1 MARYTWSSESV
12 VELNANSSVHPI
24 HGEVRNLRG
33 EANVDVEDGKVVPGP
48 GTSAWIEADTE
59 SLLTGK
65 KLEDMAL
72 RKQIDAKKFPTVR
85 YEVRSVDGGPDSY
98 KVTGTFTFHGE
109 TQEFTETAQASL
121 DGDKLRVEAEHT
133 FDIQDFGVKPFK
145 VLTMKIHPDVSL
157 KVHLVGSQGGGSS
170 LGSNWA

>member
-1 MARYTWSSESV
+1 VARYTWSSESV

-72 RKQIDAKKFPTVR
+72 RKQIDTKKYPTVR
-85 YEVRSVDGGPDSY
+85 YELQGAEGGPESF
-98 KVTGTFTFHGE
+98 KISGSFTFHGVTRQFVE
-109 TQEFTETAQASL
+109 ECRATV
-121 DGDKLRVEAEHT
+121 DGNRLRVEGEHT
-133 FDIQDFGVKPFK
+133 FNI
-145 VLTMKIHPDVSL
+145 
-157 KVHLVGSQGGGSS
+157 
-170 LGSNWA
+170 